1 MAYGTVKVDNIT
13 FDNGG
18 SDQNVTVSGLYNSL
32 TSGITVTGT
41 ISGAVVIGSTS
52 VSGTTVAG
60 VTVTGT
66 TIQGASGTFTSLTG
80 TTIQGTTATYTTGSF
95 TSLTGTT
102 IQGTT
107 ATCTT
112 GSFTSLTGTTTTGT
126 TSSFTSGVF
135 TTLSGATAT
144 FTSGIIASGTAAAP
158 SLAILG
164 DPDTGVFSPGAN
176 QLAVATNGAQ
186 QVSIDSAGKVSLTGD
201 IEFSRTNPAAI
212 TVNDNGVIILSA
224 DSANT
229 AVASS
234 INMNVD
240 GLEVADF
247 TNAGYLRFNKTNF
260 VNAGICNQSLDNV
273 LSLAGG
279 TSSFN
284 SGLNLALSG
293 PDRVSATGYQM
304 RWNTTNLYQWD
315 KTSDFHAWYTGAA
328 SERLR
333 ITSAGLVG
341 IGISV
346 PTAQLHVANV
356 GTNDSFIVEDSG
368 SDTTPFRIAAGG
380 EVFTGSK
387 LVVNAQET
395 YNDGVGAV
403 GIAQING
410 TGLNNSRIFSHIH
423 WGGSPKFRHC
433 ATPSVT
439 AGTHTISVLG
449 GGLGAHEFFG
459 SDGVSFIPS
468 AAIASIV
475 DATPSVGVVPGNLT
489 FSTAPAGTLTERL
502 RITSAGLVGIGTSAP
517 TAPLTVIGA
526 NNATQAIFGGLV
538 GTTDRG
544 LRIATDVLSGN
555 NDIAILD
562 AQFSTGTL
570 AFQTA
575 STERMRITST
585 GNVGIGTNA
594 PAGSLNVSSNTA
606 GNPSLTY
613 DTSNIANFDYGTIQ
627 LALGINAAAPFGA
640 FLQARDNTNAARV
653 ISLNPSGGNVGIGVT
668 NPGSALEI
676 NAAAATSPF
685 IAKINTS
692 EAARIDSS
700 GRLLVGTS
708 SVRNIG
714 VGFQASTGSQLFIE
728 QTSAGLTPAT
738 FVLNRNDSNGPRV
751 VLGRSRGTALGSN
764 TIVQSGDELGRF
776 DFAGADGTDL
786 ETLAAQI
793 TAHVDG
799 TPGANDMP
807 GRLVFSTT
815 ADGASSPTERMR
827 IDSSA
832 NIYFNTTAAPS
843 TTSFGTRIST
853 VLAHSRNT
861 PTASV
866 AQFFGSAGECRIL
879 GNGNVQNTNNSYG
892 AISDINLKEKIVD
905 ASSQW
910 DDIKALKVRNYN
922 LKEGSTHTQI
932 GVIAQEV
939 ELVSPGLV
947 AEYVDENTDES
958 IKCVNYSVLYMKA
971 VKALQEAMERIEQLE
986 QRLTDAG
993 IA

>member
-1 MAYGTVKVDNIT
+1 VLAL
-13 FDNGG
+13 GG
-18 SDQNVTVSGLYNSL
+18 
-32 TSGITVTGT
+32 
-41 ISGAVVIGSTS
+41 
-52 VSGTTVAG
+52 
-60 VTVTGT
+60 
-66 TIQGASGTFTSLTG
+66 
-80 TTIQGTTATYTTGSF
+80 
-95 TSLTGTT
+95 
-102 IQGTT
+102 
-107 ATCTT
+107 
-112 GSFTSLTGTTTTGT
+112 
-126 TSSFTSGVF
+126 
-135 TTLSGATAT
+135 
-144 FTSGIIASGTAAAP
+144 
-158 SLAILG
+158 
-164 DPDTGVFSPGAN
+164 GAN
-176 QLAVATNGAQ
+176 PL
-186 QVSIDSAGKVSLTGD
+186 
-201 IEFSRTNPAAI
+201 
-212 TVNDNGVIILSA
+212 
-224 DSANT
+224 
-229 AVASS
+229 
-234 INMNVD
+234 
-240 GLEVADF
+240 
-247 TNAGYLRFNKTNF
+247 
-260 VNAGICNQSLDNV
+260 
-273 LSLAGG
+273 
-279 TSSFN
+279 N
-284 SGLNLALSG
+284 SGMNIALSG
-293 PDRVSATGYQM
+293 PDRVSTYGYLM
-304 RWNTTNLYQWD
+304 RWNTTNLYRWD

-341 IGISV
+341 IWGLVS
-346 PTAQLHVANV
+346 PTAQLHVVNV

-368 SDTTPFRIAAGG
+368 SDATPFRIDSWG
-380 EVFTGSK
+380 EVFTGSR
-387 LVVNAQET
+387 LVVGAQEI

-410 TGLNNSRIFSHIH
+410 AGLNNTRIFSHIH
-423 WGGSPKFRHC
+423 WGGYPKFRHC

-544 LRIATDVLSGN
+544 LRIATGVFSGN

-708 SVRNIG
+708 SAYASYTG
-714 VGFQASTGSQLFIE
+714 TPSFQLSGIDISTGSSLYRVDNNA
-728 QTSAGLTPAT
+728 TSTVAPVFTFGRTRGATKGTHGL
-738 FVLNRNDSNGPRV
+738 VS
-751 VLGRSRGTALGSN
+751 
-764 TIVQSGDELGRF
+764 SGDYLGF
-776 DFAGADGTDL
+776 LSWTGSDGTNFIPAVRID
-786 ETLAAQI
+786 AQ
-793 TAHVDG
+793 VDG
-799 TPGANDMP
+799 TPGANAMP
-807 GRLVFSTT
+807 GRIVF
-815 ADGASSPTERMR
+815 
-827 IDSSA
+827 
-832 NIYFNTTAAPS
+832 
-843 TTSFGTRIST
+843 
-853 VLAHSRNT
+853 
-861 PTASV
+861 
-866 AQFFGSAGECRIL
+866 
-879 GNGNVQNTNNSYG
+879 
-892 AISDINLKEKIVD
+892 
-905 ASSQW
+905 
-910 DDIKALKVRNYN
+910 
-922 LKEGSTHTQI
+922 
-932 GVIAQEV
+932 
-939 ELVSPGLV
+939 
-947 AEYVDENTDES
+947 
-958 IKCVNYSVLYMKA
+958 
-971 VKALQEAMERIEQLE
+971 
-986 QRLTDAG
+986 
-993 IA
+993 